1 MRSPEI
7 GKAGIEACIPELTGS
22 PGIAG
27 IPGIEP
33 FKNML
38 SFAVGRRIA
47 AAVGRAWPEFDSRLF
62 LRGLEAALEPLELK
76 DRMLCLADRLEAGL
90 PKNPRAAFRVLTG
103 ALARDADDPV
113 GLSGFAVWPLGEVV
127 SRRGLEDFSA
137 AMLAIREVTI
147 RFTSE
152 FAIRRFLR
160 ERPDE
165 TLAQLARWTEDPNEH
180 VRRLVSE
187 GSRPLLPWG
196 GNLPAIMDAPSLT
209 LPLLERLHGD
219 PSEYVRRSVANH
231 LNDFSKRHPK
241 LVIGTL
247 ARWKQ
252 EQRPGYDQLA
262 HRAART
268 LVKKGDPAAL
278 ALFGFRASRSLHV
291 ERFALAP
298 ACLAVG
304 ETLTYSFRIRNAGRT
319 RLAVLF
325 DYAVHHQKKDGRL
338 TPKVFKGRTF
348 ELAPGAA
355 TDVEGR
361 HVLRLVTTRT
371 YHPGRH
377 AFEILINGQAA
388 GKLPFELTLGP
399 KPCPRKGTPP
409 SGRAGRQK

>member
-1 MRSPEI
+1 MFDVDK
-7 GKAGIEACIPELTGS
+7 GLTGQS
-22 PGIAG
+22 GIAA

-38 SFAVGRRIA
+38 SYEVGRRIA
-47 AAVGRAWPEFDSRLF
+47 TAVARALPGFDRKGF
-62 LRGLEAALEPLELK
+62 LRGLEPALAPLELK

-90 PKNPRAAFRVLTG
+90 PQKPAAAFQALTG
-103 ALARDADDPV
+103 ALAKDDSDLA
-113 GLSGFAVWPLGEVV
+113 GLRGFAVWPLGEVV

-137 AMLAIREVTI
+137 AMKAIREITI

-165 TLAQLARWTEDPNEH
+165 TLSQLARWVADPNEH

-196 GNLPAIMDAPSLT
+196 GNLPEIMANPQLT

-231 LNDFSKRHPK
+231 LNDFSKQHPK
-241 LVIGTL
+241 LVVETL
-247 ARWKQ
+247 ARWKG
-252 EQRPGYDQLA
+252 EKHPGFDQLA

-278 ALFGFRASRSLHV
+278 ALFGFRASRSLQV
-291 ERFALAP
+291 DRFLLAP
-298 ACLAVG
+298 DSLAVG
-304 ETLTYSFRIRNAGRT
+304 DALTYSFRIRNAGRT
-319 RLAVLF
+319 RAAVLF
-325 DYAVHHQKKDGRL
+325 DYAVHYQKKDGRL
-338 TPKVFKGRTF
+338 TPKVFKGRKL
-348 ELAPGAA
+348 ELAPGSAA
-355 TDVEGR
+355 EVEGR
-361 HVLRLVTTRT
+361 HVMRQVTTRT
-371 YHPGRH
+371 YHPGQH
-377 AFEILINGQAA
+377 AFEILINGQSS
-388 GKLPFELTLGP
+388 GKLPFELTAGP
-399 KPCPRKGTPP
+399 RAARETGRPR